1 MTRKFSRN
9 SYLSVAVP
17 FIEAAPPQQPSRE
30 ELRAA
35 LEAELRAAAR
45 EHEAELQAIFDRL
58 PKWHTDEG
66 GQVCHN
72 YWNGQKWVEFDL
84 DDPPLWAVENI
95 DPDSLAA
102 PSVLRGDSRPH
113 SPPLNGLGG
122 QR

>member
-17 FIEAAPPQQPSRE
+17 FIEAAPPQQPSGE

-35 LEAELRAAAR
+35 LEAKLRAATC
-45 EHEAELQAIFDRL
+45 EHEAELLAIFDRL
-58 PKWHTDEG
+58 PKWNTVEC
-66 GQVCHN
+66 GQVRHH

-84 DDPPLWAVENI
+84 NDPPLWAVENI

-102 PSVLRGDSRPH
+102 PGGSR
-113 SPPLNGLGG
+113 
-122 QR
+122 

>member
-17 FIEAAPPQQPSRE
+17 FIEAAPPQQPSQE

-35 LEAELRAAAR
+35 REAELRAATR
-45 EHEAELQAIFDRL
+45 EYEDELLAMFDRL
-58 PKWHTDEG
+58 PKWHTVEG
-66 GQVCHN
+66 GQVHHR

-84 DDPPLWAVENI
+84 SDPPLWAVENI

-102 PSVLRGDSRPH
+102 P
-113 SPPLNGLGG
+113 GG
-122 QR
+122 